1 MWAIL
6 WSEVWLIATP
16 WTVPY
21 QAPPCVGFSKQEYW
35 SGLAFPSPGDLPN
48 LGIESRSP
56 ALQADAF
63 SVWAT
68 RETPYIPW
76 RCAQKK
82 WPLHWRAAFFFFCL
96 KKKHGRGMI
105 NLVKILFSI
114 MNLKLVSSLKT
125 NKISLHDRQTTSL
138 VSKGT
143 VSVLREE
150 YIVFLLL
157 YA

>member
-1 MWAIL
+1 
-6 WSEVWLIATP
+6 
-16 WTVPY
+16 
-21 QAPPCVGFSKQEYW
+21 
-35 SGLAFPSPGDLPN
+35 
-48 LGIESRSP
+48 
-56 ALQADAF
+56 
-63 SVWAT
+63 
-68 RETPYIPW
+68 
-76 RCAQKK
+76 
-82 WPLHWRAAFFFFCL
+82 
-96 KKKHGRGMI
+96 MI